1 MSIEKQAPYHISEP
15 ETTRVPILISVP
27 HSGTAFPDN
36 IRDHYDQKLI
46 EAPDDTDWF
55 VHKLYDFAP
64 AMGIT
69 MIRAE
74 YSRWVIDLNRD
85 PESSPLYNDGRI
97 ITELCP
103 TATFAGE
110 PIYKDHHMPGGKE
123 ITRRL
128 DTYYW
133 PYYNKVSELLNDMKQ
148 EFGKVLFWDAHSIRQ
163 YVPLIRKEIFPDL
176 ILGDNKGKTADRTL
190 IDTTM
195 ASLKNSKLLIEHNYP
210 FKGGHLTRYFGKP
223 EENQHALQL
232 EMTKINYMDNRERHY
247 DIDRATR
254 MRKILKKTF
263 ENLIQ
268 KLEVL

>member
-1 MSIEKQAPYHISEP
+1 MNEQEILPYHVIEP
-15 ETTRVPILISVP
+15 ETGRVPILISVP

-85 PESSPLYNDGRI
+85 PESAPLYDDGRL

-103 TATFAGE
+103 TSTFAGE
-110 PIYKDHHMPGGKE
+110 PIYKDHHMPGRKE
-123 ITRRL
+123 IERRL
-128 DTYYW
+128 EVYYW
-133 PYYNKVSELLNDMKQ
+133 PYYNKVSEILKALKSK
-148 EFGKVLFWDAHSIRQ
+148 FGKVLLWDAHSIRQ
-163 YVPLIRKEIFPDL
+163 YVPLIRKEVFPDV
-176 ILGDNKGKTADRTL
+176 ILGDNNEKTADRLL
-190 IDTTM
+190 IET
-195 ASLKNSKLLIEHNYP
+195 ALVSLKNSKLKVEHNYP

-223 EENQHALQL
+223 EEKQHALQL
-232 EMTKINYMDNRERHY
+232 EMTKINYMDNKEIHY
-247 DIDRATR
+247 DIDRANIV
-254 MRKILKKTF
+254 RKRLKATF
-263 ENLIQ
+263 DNLIKQ
-268 KLEVL
+268 LKSL